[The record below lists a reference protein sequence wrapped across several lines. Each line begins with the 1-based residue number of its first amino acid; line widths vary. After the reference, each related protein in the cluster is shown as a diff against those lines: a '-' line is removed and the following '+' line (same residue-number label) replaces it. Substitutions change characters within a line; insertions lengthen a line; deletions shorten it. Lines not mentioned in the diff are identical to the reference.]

1 MKTEKQTKVDEPSST
16 ASFKQDSPV
25 KMAGKLVKGVD
36 VSLPPRIKYLIDRLD
51 TAYDLNK
58 MLSEK
63 HEERIVNNAGTVKTF
78 GEFQYQ
84 DGGTVPVG
92 ESYHIHY
99 SRIAKS
105 EIYMTGNKHD
115 ETSLLINRLKGDTI
129 FGQYVK
135 LKEPPKG
142 MDYLNRHKFEIT
154 KKHRKIGHARRYFAQ
169 QGNNLTSP
177 VFEIS
182 RVDYNKATP
191 FYKKTQMKW
200 SLDINK
206 QLMINKNIDE
216 INRIISEG
224 FKSLEFSLNPSMGYI
239 DGDESPKEEKLKKL
253 QNLLPLRRW
262 KSPKKFK
269 KSMMVKSMKDE
280 LGKGKFPPESTDTS
294 SNGGPPSSNGGG
306 GPY

>member
-1 MKTEKQTKVDEPSST
+1 MKTEKQI
-16 ASFKQDSPV
+16 KQRSPV

-36 VSLPPRIKYLIDRLD
+36 IFLPKNIKVLSDRLS
-51 TAYDLNK
+51 TVHDLNK
-58 MLSEK
+58 MLSEE

-92 ESYHIHY
+92 EPYHIHY

-135 LKEPPKG
+135 LKEPLKG
-142 MDYLNRHKFEIT
+142 MDYLNKHKFKIT

-200 SLDINK
+200 SLDINR

-224 FKSLEFSLNPSMGYI
+224 FKSLEFYLNPSMGYI

-253 QNLLPLRRW
+253 QNLLPSRKRW

-269 KSMMVKSMKDE
+269 KSMMKDE
-280 LGKGKFPPESTDTS
+280 LGKGKFPLESTDTS
-294 SNGGPPSSNGGG
+294 SNQLPTGGG
-306 GPY
+306 GGGGSGY